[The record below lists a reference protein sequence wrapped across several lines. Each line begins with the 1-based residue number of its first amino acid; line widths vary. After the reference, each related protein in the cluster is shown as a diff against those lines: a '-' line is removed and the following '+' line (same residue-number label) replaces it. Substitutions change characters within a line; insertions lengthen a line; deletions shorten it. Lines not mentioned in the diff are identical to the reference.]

1 MSEAPGT
8 IHLVKPSR
16 TDHPIQRPI
25 RREELRAHPDRE
37 FVPRGDPA
45 LTRALLSRG
54 ALRVVDERRGK
65 LVQVGVAATPEAIA
79 AARAEVAATAGRRA
93 VQRARS
99 RERRELE
106 EQDYVADFDA
116 AVRRLFPSIPDRDR
130 EEVVARTCEVGSRRV
145 GRSAAAK
152 ALEDEP
158 IRLAVRAWIRHG
170 HTDYDA
176 RLERAGAGR
185 PFGRASK
192 EARQAARKAIRAR
205 VDEVAA
211 EWARPRAPSAAVP
224 PVAPRSP
231 GRPPATERIPSPAPL
246 PRPAPPA
253 PPSTPLWGRGL
264 ARRRVSDGA
273 SG

>member
-1 MSEAPGT
+1 MSEGRGT
-8 IHLVKPSR
+8 IGAVTS
-16 TDHPIQRPI
+16 I
-25 RREELRAHPDRE
+25 RREELRSHPDKQY
-37 FVPRGDPA
+37 VPRGEPA
-45 LTRALLSRG
+45 LTRALLARG
-54 ALRVVDERRGK
+54 ALRVMDERRGK
-65 LVQVGVAATPEAIA
+65 LVLVGGAAMPAAIE

-93 VQRARS
+93 VQRERS
-99 RERRELE
+99 RERRERE
-106 EQDYVADFDA
+106 EQDYVGDFDA

-130 EEVVARTCEVGSRRV
+130 EQVVARTCEVGSRRV

-152 ALEDEP
+152 ALEDDP

-211 EWARPRAPSAAVP
+211 AWARPRPRAEPTPSTLRAPEHAA
-224 PVAPRSP
+224 
-231 GRPPATERIPSPAPL
+231 PAR
-246 PRPAPPA
+246 PRPAPPPAA
-253 PPSTPLWGRGL
+253 PPAHATPAAPAAPAAPAGDAPARLWSRGL
-264 ARRRVSDGA
+264 ARRGA
-273 SG
+273 P